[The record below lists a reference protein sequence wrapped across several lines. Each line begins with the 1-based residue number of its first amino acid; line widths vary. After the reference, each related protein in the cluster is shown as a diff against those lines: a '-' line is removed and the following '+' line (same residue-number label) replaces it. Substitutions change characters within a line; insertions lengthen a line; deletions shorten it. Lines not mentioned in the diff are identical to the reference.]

1 MFDLMHFTKAEQDK
15 ILKSMTIL
23 VDTREHDGKN
33 DHILSYFD
41 SKKINWTRY
50 KLDHGDYSCSI
61 PANEEL
67 KIPKDLY
74 FTNQIC
80 VERKNSLDE
89 WAGNIC
95 EDRSAVKKKI
105 ALMPKKKVLIIENGS
120 YADIAEHK
128 YRSKYDPKSYLG
140 TLHSIWNEY
149 DIPIIF
155 MPDKTYTGMFI
166 ASFFYYYIRGMIK

>member
-50 KLDHGDYSCSI
+50 KLDHGDYSCYI

-80 VERKNSLDE
+80 IERKSSIDE
-89 WAGNIC
+89 FCGNIL
-95 EDRSAVKKKI
+95 EDRSLVKKKI
-105 ALMPKKKVLIIENGS
+105 ALMPKKKVLIIENGN
-120 YADIAEHK
+120 YDDIVKHN

-155 MPDKTYTGMFI
+155 MPDKSYTGLFI
-166 ASFFYYYIRGMIK
+166 SSYLYYFIRGIIK